1 MQEYQLTLAVGRRGA
16 VLTERFKAD
25 PIDPWPR
32 AMQVLSRKINK
43 GGDYINGNEQQLTVM
58 LTPVPPRGDS

>member
-1 MQEYQLTLAVGRRGA
+1 MQEFQLTLAVGRRGA

-32 AMQVLSRKINK
+32 AMQVISRKINK
-43 GGDYINGNEQQLTVM
+43 GSNYINGDEQQLTLL
-58 LTPVPPRGDS
+58 LTVVPPKGDS